1 MNWYS
6 KTSFLNQQFSTGV
19 RLSYSAICN
28 RLWWQ
33 FRTFPYTDTEIT
45 CVWKTALTFVDSV
58 CEIWGPLLHGRT
70 LLILSKETTRD
81 PQKLVKVLAQNQVRF
96 FFGYDGISSLNLF
109 RIFKTCSKTCVKVS
123 SFCRWNALFLYQL
136 FCVQFLCT
144 FP

>member
-1 MNWYS
+1 MNILSSYF
-6 KTSFLNQQFSTGV
+6 KTSTLNQQFSTGV

-33 FRTFPYTDTEIT
+33 FRTFPYTDIEIT

-81 PQKLVKVLAQNQVRF
+81 PQKLVKELAQNQVRF
-96 FFGYDGISSLNLF
+96 YLVLMRLRLKKYVLALIKLNKF
-109 RIFKTCSKTCVKVS
+109 
-123 SFCRWNALFLYQL
+123 
-136 FCVQFLCT
+136 
-144 FP
+144 